1 MFSNFWSTMDQ
12 DQRKI
17 YVVSLAD
24 MVDVKRKM
32 SDSKRRQCSV
42 KYHLKKGMPN
52 CKSAKICF

>member
-1 MFSNFWSTMDQ
+1 MISNFWSTMDW

-32 SDSKRRQCSV
+32 CYSKLRQCSV
-42 KYHLKKGMPN
+42 KYHLKKGD